1 MIKNTTIYDIIV
13 SCPSD
18 VQDGKE
24 AINRVIGEINQY
36 SIERH
41 QMMFRVKNWLTDVDS
56 EIGEP
61 AQEHINK
68 TLVDKCDILVRIFKT
83 RLGTPTKVANSG
95 TEEEI
100 DRFVKQEKKCFLY
113 FATTA
118 NINLTNLNVEQLT
131 KLNEFRKKCEKNS
144 LYKTF
149 DSIDTLYDVFKSDFN
164 LYITNNL
171 INKEKSDETKVE
183 NGSNLDKQEE
193 IEIPKNDVVEENG
206 VWDCFVEITQ
216 DLEGATFQLQDFT
229 NKINNMN
236 EDTNSFT
243 QKINSFKKNHNI
255 KPAQYQIEMK
265 KYSEKLGAFADEIG
279 SQYNSSK
286 DVWKRIYEN
295 AQGIFSFG
303 KLTSSADIKAIS
315 ELATVYETS
324 LQPIVNFRNGFDTV
338 IENLSSS
345 KGYQKDINAAILKFE
360 EKAALNRDMLSD
372 FIDNSKNVIDNYK
385 LKKEKVFKTSSRRLC

>member
-18 VQDGKE
+18 VQDEKE

-68 TLVDKCDILVRIFKT
+68 TLVDKCDILVGIFKT

-100 DRFVKQEKKCFLY
+100 DRFVKQGKKCFLY

-131 KLNEFRKKCEKNS
+131 KLNEFRKKCESNS

-149 DSIDTLYDVFKSDFN
+149 DSIDALYDVFKSDLN

-171 INKEKSDETKVE
+171 INKEQGNEAKIE
-183 NGSNLDKQEE
+183 NESNLDKQEE
-193 IEIPKNDVVEENG
+193 LAIPKNDVVEENG

-255 KPAQYQIEMK
+255 KPVQYQIEMK

-279 SQYNSSK
+279 RQYDSSK

-295 AQGIFSFG
+295 AQGIFGFD
-303 KLTSSADIKAIS
+303 KFTSSADIKAIA

-360 EKAALNRDMLSD
+360 EKAALYRDMLSD
-372 FIDNSKNVIDNYK
+372 FIDNSKNVLDGYK
-385 LKKEKVFKTSSRRLC
+385 LKKEED

>member
-1 MIKNTTIYDIIV
+1 MITNTTIYDIIV

-18 VQDGKE
+18 VQDEKE

-56 EIGEP
+56 DVGEP

-68 TLVDKCDILVRIFKT
+68 TLVDKCDILVGIFKT

-95 TEEEI
+95 AEEEI
-100 DRFVKQEKKCFLY
+100 DRFVKQGKKCFLY

-131 KLNEFRKKCEKNS
+131 KLNEFRKKCESNS

-149 DSIDTLYDVFKSDFN
+149 DSIDALYDVFKSDFN

-171 INKEKSDETKVE
+171 INKEKSDELKVE
-183 NGSNLDKQEE
+183 NETSLDNQEE
-193 IEIPKNDVVEENG
+193 IAIPKNDVVGENG

-216 DLEGATFQLQDFT
+216 DLEGATSQLQDFT
-229 NKINNMN
+229 NKINIMN
-236 EDTNSFT
+236 EDTSCFT

-255 KPAQYQIEMK
+255 KPVQYQIEMK

-279 SQYNSSK
+279 NQYDSSK
-286 DVWKRIYEN
+286 DVWKRIYKN
-295 AQGIFSFG
+295 AQGIFDFD
-303 KLTSSADIKAIS
+303 KFTSSADIKAIA
-315 ELATVYETS
+315 ELAIVYETS

-345 KGYQKDINAAILKFE
+345 KGYQKDINAAISKFE
-360 EKAALNRDMLSD
+360 EKAVLYRDMLSD
-372 FIDNSKNVIDNYK
+372 FIDNSKNILDSYR
-385 LKKEKVFKTSSRRLC
+385 LKKEEV

>member
-18 VQDGKE
+18 VQDEKE

-68 TLVDKCDILVRIFKT
+68 TLVDKCDILVGIFKT

-100 DRFVKQEKKCFLY
+100 DRFVKQGKKCFLY

-131 KLNEFRKKCEKNS
+131 KLNEFRKKCESNS

-149 DSIDTLYDVFKSDFN
+149 DSVDALYDVFKSDFN

-171 INKEKSDETKVE
+171 INKEQSDVTKIE
-183 NGSNLDKQEE
+183 NESNLDKQEE
-193 IEIPKNDVVEENG
+193 IAIPKNDVVEENG

-255 KPAQYQIEMK
+255 KPVQYQIEMK

-279 SQYNSSK
+279 RQYDSSK

-295 AQGIFSFG
+295 AQGIFGFD
-303 KLTSSADIKAIS
+303 KFTSSADIKAIA

-360 EKAALNRDMLSD
+360 EKAALYRDMLSD
-372 FIDNSKNVIDNYK
+372 FIDNSKNVLDSYK
-385 LKKEKVFKTSSRRLC
+385 LKKEEV

>member
-1 MIKNTTIYDIIV
+1 MITNTTIYDIIV

-18 VQDGKE
+18 VQDEKE

-56 EIGEP
+56 DVGEP

-68 TLVDKCDILVRIFKT
+68 TLVDKCDILVGIFKT

-95 TEEEI
+95 AEEEI
-100 DRFVKQEKKCFLY
+100 DRFVKQGKKCFLY

-131 KLNEFRKKCEKNS
+131 KLNEFRKKCESNS
-144 LYKTF
+144 LYKAF
-149 DSIDTLYDVFKSDFN
+149 DSIDALYDVFKSDFN

-171 INKEKSDETKVE
+171 INKEKSDELKVE
-183 NGSNLDKQEE
+183 NETSLDNQEK
-193 IEIPKNDVVEENG
+193 IAIPKNDVVGENG

-216 DLEGATFQLQDFT
+216 DLEGATSQLQDFT
-229 NKINNMN
+229 NKINTMN
-236 EDTNSFT
+236 EDTSCFT

-255 KPAQYQIEMK
+255 KPVQYQIEMK

-279 SQYNSSK
+279 NQYDSSK

-295 AQGIFSFG
+295 AQGIFGFD
-303 KLTSSADIKAIS
+303 KFTSSADIKAIA
-315 ELATVYETS
+315 ELAIVYETS

-345 KGYQKDINAAILKFE
+345 KGYQKDINAAISKFE
-360 EKAALNRDMLSD
+360 EKAVLYRDMLSD
-372 FIDNSKNVIDNYK
+372 FIDNSKNVLDSYR
-385 LKKEKVFKTSSRRLC
+385 LKKEEV

>member
-18 VQDGKE
+18 VQDEKE
-24 AINRVIGEINQY
+24 AINRVIEEINQY

-41 QMMFRVKNWLTDVDS
+41 QMMFRVRNWLTDVDS
-56 EIGEP
+56 KIGES

-68 TLVDKCDILVRIFKT
+68 TLVNKCDILVGICKT

-100 DRFVKQEKKCFLY
+100 DRFVKQGKKCFLY

-118 NINLTNLNVEQLT
+118 NINLTSLNVEQLT
-131 KLNEFRKKCEKNS
+131 KLNEFRKKCESNS

-149 DSIDTLYDVFKSDFN
+149 DSVDALCDVFKSDFN

-171 INKEKSDETKVE
+171 INKEKSDEAKVQNE
-183 NGSNLDKQEE
+183 FNLDKQEE
-193 IEIPKNDVVEENG
+193 IVISKNDVVEENG
-206 VWDCFVEITQ
+206 VWDCFAEITQ
-216 DLEGATFQLQDFT
+216 DLEGAILQLQDFT
-229 NKINNMN
+229 NKINNIS
-236 EDTNSFT
+236 EDTNNFT
-243 QKINSFKKNHNI
+243 QRIDSFKKNYNI
-255 KPAQYQIEMK
+255 KPVQYQIEMR

-279 SQYNSSK
+279 SQYGTSK

-295 AQGIFSFG
+295 AQGIFSFD
-303 KLTSSADIKAIS
+303 KYTSSADIKAIS

-324 LQPIVNFRNGFDTV
+324 LQPIVNFRNGFNTV
-338 IENLSSS
+338 IENLSSF

-360 EKAALNRDMLSD
+360 EKATLYRDMLSD
-372 FIDNSKNVIDNYK
+372 FIDNSKNILDNYK
-385 LKKEKVFKTSSRRLC
+385 LKKEED

>member
-1 MIKNTTIYDIIV
+1 MILRGMVMITNTTIYDIIV

-18 VQDGKE
+18 VQDEKE

-56 EIGEP
+56 DVGEP

-68 TLVDKCDILVRIFKT
+68 TLVDKCDILVGIFKT

-95 TEEEI
+95 AEEEI
-100 DRFVKQEKKCFLY
+100 DRFVKQGKKCFLY
-113 FATTA
+113 FVTTA

-131 KLNEFRKKCEKNS
+131 KLNEFRKKCESNS

-149 DSIDTLYDVFKSDFN
+149 DSIDALYDVFKSDFN

-171 INKEKSDETKVE
+171 INKEKSDELKVE
-183 NGSNLDKQEE
+183 NETSLDNQEK
-193 IEIPKNDVVEENG
+193 IAIPKNDVVGENG

-216 DLEGATFQLQDFT
+216 DLEGATSQLQDFT
-229 NKINNMN
+229 NKINIMN
-236 EDTNSFT
+236 EDTSCFT

-255 KPAQYQIEMK
+255 KPVQYQIEMK

-279 SQYNSSK
+279 NQYDSSK
-286 DVWKRIYEN
+286 DVWKRIYKN
-295 AQGIFSFG
+295 AQGIFGFD
-303 KLTSSADIKAIS
+303 KFTSSADIKAIA
-315 ELATVYETS
+315 ELAIVYETS

-345 KGYQKDINAAILKFE
+345 KGYQKDINAAISKFE
-360 EKAALNRDMLSD
+360 EKAVLYRDMLSD
-372 FIDNSKNVIDNYK
+372 FIDNSKNILDSYR
-385 LKKEKVFKTSSRRLC
+385 LKKEEV

>member
-1 MIKNTTIYDIIV
+1 MILRGMVMITNTTIYDIIV

-18 VQDGKE
+18 VQDEKE

-56 EIGEP
+56 DVGES

-68 TLVDKCDILVRIFKT
+68 TLVDKCDILVGIFKT

-95 TEEEI
+95 AEEEI
-100 DRFVKQEKKCFLY
+100 DRFVKQGKKCFLY

-131 KLNEFRKKCEKNS
+131 KLNEFRKKCESNS

-149 DSIDTLYDVFKSDFN
+149 DSIDALYDVFKSDFN

-171 INKEKSDETKVE
+171 INKEKSDELKVE
-183 NGSNLDKQEE
+183 NETSLDNQEK
-193 IEIPKNDVVEENG
+193 IAIPKNDVVGENG

-216 DLEGATFQLQDFT
+216 DLEGATSQLQDFT
-229 NKINNMN
+229 NKINIMN
-236 EDTNSFT
+236 EDTSCFT

-255 KPAQYQIEMK
+255 KPVQYQIEMK

-279 SQYNSSK
+279 NQYDSSK
-286 DVWKRIYEN
+286 DVWKRIYKN
-295 AQGIFSFG
+295 AQGIFGFD
-303 KLTSSADIKAIS
+303 KFTSSADIKAIA
-315 ELATVYETS
+315 ELAIVYETS

-345 KGYQKDINAAILKFE
+345 KGYQKDINAAISKFE
-360 EKAALNRDMLSD
+360 EKAVLYRDMLSD
-372 FIDNSKNVIDNYK
+372 FIDNSKNILDSYR
-385 LKKEKVFKTSSRRLC
+385 LKKEEV

>member
-1 MIKNTTIYDIIV
+1 MILRGMVMITNTTIYDIIV

-18 VQDGKE
+18 VQDEKE

-56 EIGEP
+56 DVGES

-68 TLVDKCDILVRIFKT
+68 TLVDKCDILVGIFKT

-95 TEEEI
+95 AEEEI
-100 DRFVKQEKKCFLY
+100 DRFVKQGKKCFLY
-113 FATTA
+113 FATRA

-131 KLNEFRKKCEKNS
+131 KLNEFRKKCESNS

-149 DSIDTLYDVFKSDFN
+149 DSIDALYDVFKSDFN

-171 INKEKSDETKVE
+171 INKEKSDELKVE
-183 NGSNLDKQEE
+183 NETSLDNQEK
-193 IEIPKNDVVEENG
+193 IAIPKNDVVGENG

-216 DLEGATFQLQDFT
+216 DLEGATSQLQDFT
-229 NKINNMN
+229 NKINIMN
-236 EDTNSFT
+236 EDTSCFT

-255 KPAQYQIEMK
+255 KPVQYQIEMK

-279 SQYNSSK
+279 NQYDSSK
-286 DVWKRIYEN
+286 DVWKRIYKN
-295 AQGIFSFG
+295 AQGIFGFD
-303 KLTSSADIKAIS
+303 KFTSSADIKAIA
-315 ELATVYETS
+315 ELAIVYETS

-345 KGYQKDINAAILKFE
+345 KGYQKDINAAISKFE
-360 EKAALNRDMLSD
+360 EKAVLYRDMLSD
-372 FIDNSKNVIDNYK
+372 FIDNSKNILDSYR
-385 LKKEKVFKTSSRRLC
+385 LKKEEV

>member
-1 MIKNTTIYDIIV
+1 MILRGMVMITNTTIYDIIV

-18 VQDGKE
+18 VQDEKE

-56 EIGEP
+56 DVGES

-68 TLVDKCDILVRIFKT
+68 TLVDKCDILVGIFKT

-95 TEEEI
+95 AEEEI
-100 DRFVKQEKKCFLY
+100 DRFVKQGKKCFLY

-131 KLNEFRKKCEKNS
+131 KLNEFRKKCESNF

-149 DSIDTLYDVFKSDFN
+149 DSIDALYDVFKSDFN

-171 INKEKSDETKVE
+171 INKEKCDELKVE
-183 NGSNLDKQEE
+183 NETSLDNQEK
-193 IEIPKNDVVEENG
+193 IAIPKNDVVGENG

-216 DLEGATFQLQDFT
+216 DLEGATSQLQDFT
-229 NKINNMN
+229 NKINIMN
-236 EDTNSFT
+236 EDTSCFT

-255 KPAQYQIEMK
+255 KPVQYQIEMK

-279 SQYNSSK
+279 NQYDSSK
-286 DVWKRIYEN
+286 DVWKRIYKN
-295 AQGIFSFG
+295 AQGIFGFD
-303 KLTSSADIKAIS
+303 KFTSSADIKAIA
-315 ELATVYETS
+315 ELAIVYETS

-345 KGYQKDINAAILKFE
+345 KGYQKDINAAISKFE
-360 EKAALNRDMLSD
+360 EKAVLYRDMLSD
-372 FIDNSKNVIDNYK
+372 FIDNSKNILDSYR
-385 LKKEKVFKTSSRRLC
+385 LKKEEV

>member
-1 MIKNTTIYDIIV
+1 MITNTTIYDIIV

-18 VQDGKE
+18 VQDEKE

-56 EIGEP
+56 DVGEP

-68 TLVDKCDILVRIFKT
+68 TLVDKCDILVGIFKT

-95 TEEEI
+95 AEEEI
-100 DRFVKQEKKCFLY
+100 DRFVKQGKKCFLY

-131 KLNEFRKKCEKNS
+131 KLNEFRKKCESNS

-149 DSIDTLYDVFKSDFN
+149 DSIDALYDVFKSDFN

-171 INKEKSDETKVE
+171 INKEKSDELKVE
-183 NGSNLDKQEE
+183 NETSLDNQEK
-193 IEIPKNDVVEENG
+193 IAIPKNDVVGENG

-216 DLEGATFQLQDFT
+216 DLEGATSQLQDFT
-229 NKINNMN
+229 NKINIMN
-236 EDTNSFT
+236 EDTSCFT

-255 KPAQYQIEMK
+255 KPVQYQIEMK

-279 SQYNSSK
+279 NQYDSSK
-286 DVWKRIYEN
+286 DVWKRIYKN
-295 AQGIFSFG
+295 AQGIFGFD
-303 KLTSSADIKAIS
+303 KFTSSADIKAIA
-315 ELATVYETS
+315 ELAIVYETS

-345 KGYQKDINAAILKFE
+345 KGYQKDINAAISKFE
-360 EKAALNRDMLSD
+360 EKAVLYRDMLSD
-372 FIDNSKNVIDNYK
+372 FIDNSKNILDSYR
-385 LKKEKVFKTSSRRLC
+385 LKKEEV